1 MEAPNRIRELR
12 LDADLS
18 QQALADAV
26 GVSKVTI
33 SDLERGKMQLTVD
46 YMRRISR
53 ALNVASADLLARDDN
68 PYSLTDQERELI
80 DRLREADPDQRDQ
93 LAKIA
98 DVMIPWKGADRSAA

>member
-12 LDADLS
+12 LAADLS
-18 QQALADAV
+18 QQALADAI

-46 YMRRISR
+46 YMRRLAR
-53 ALNVASADLLARDDN
+53 ALRVATADLLARDDN
-68 PYSLTDQERELI
+68 PYSLSVQEREFV

-93 LAKIA
+93 LARVA
-98 DVMIPWKGADRSAA
+98 DVMFPWKANGRHAA